1 MARTFI
7 VSDRHNTFFTENNI
21 KVGTQIPTEGTYR
34 KGDIVVNIGNNTAN
48 EAMWI
53 CVEAGTP
60 GTWEVVGAGAGG
72 GSSLVVLNE
81 SVFVNEPVNEIS
93 LGSLVGK
100 ISNNDKLIVHHNSIH
115 LMEGVDYEIDSEGTK
130 IVKLTEGSWNE
141 SGEDNS
147 LFSFELL
154 KNVKSVNGNEMVV
167 DTKLTSMVNNVIVNT
182 PTTEVEIGID
192 GFNKDNDTL
201 LVFKNGVIMVEG
213 VEYNVSG
220 DNTKIISI
228 NEVWNESNVENYGI
242 TFVVFKEVVIYNG
255 ENGSIT
261 MDMLGNDVKD
271 TINGL
276 ITITELNAGN
286 IDKNI
291 EAINKIDLSNYATKE
306 DLENVDVDL
315 SPYQE
320 KNDEGLVTTDKTIV
334 GAINELF
341 QSANNGKE
349 LIANAIGEPLNSE
362 DTFSAM
368 SNDINSLLSTFKTNM
383 MNNGITVESGDKFK
397 ALIDKIATMVEEG
410 EGKGIQIING
420 SVTNYPSNTDTRTF
434 DFYVSEISDTTYS
447 QDVVY
452 CTIDEGIVPQM
463 FTNNIV
469 AVSRTGDDTF
479 TETRLLL
486 IYTGNRHYILSSTN
500 RTLVNP
506 YYEVDGQQVYLDFD
520 GFIDYVKYPENYD
533 FNMYFS
539 NMYSVGDQI
548 FIKPEINN
556 SEITIPYIPEAVFYN
571 SAYGYEEEYRIIS
584 NEYYIIGVGE
594 EDTTLR
600 DSLASILQE
609 EGVSVTE
616 EDDMASLISKVDSE
630 FTNDNN
636 TISGLNNQLVG
647 KDNTINSLNSQI
659 SNAKT
664 DLVEVLSNGNVTCDT
679 NQTLDTLISLIP
691 NIKKPVKI
699 TNTTKMG
706 STVYTA
712 LSVSGSSIMDAIGN
726 SYQGTVY
733 ATLPELPN
741 NVSYGGL
748 TVSGTFATAIT
759 CSHLWY
765 VTITNVTTN
774 TTIVNATSES
784 YSNLNISSHAG
795 TLGIFHVGD
804 RIKIQVTIP
813 SDSEPDEVSISNITF
828 KYTIYEA
835 E

>member
-60 GTWEVVGAGAGG
+60 GTWEVVGAGVGGTGG

-81 SVFVNEPVNEIS
+81 SMFVNEPVNEVS

-100 ISNNDKLIVHHNSIH
+100 ISNKDKLIVHHNSIH
-115 LMEGVDYEIDSEGTK
+115 LMEGIDYEVDSEGTK
-130 IVKLTEGSWNE
+130 IVKLTEGPWNE

-154 KNVKSVNGNEMVV
+154 KNVESIDGNEIVV

-276 ITITELNAGN
+276 ITITELNASN

-291 EAINKIDLSNYATKE
+291 EAISKIDLSNYATKE
-306 DLENVDVDL
+306 DLKNVDVDL

-320 KNDEGLVTTDKTIV
+320 KNDEGLATTDKTIV

-341 QSANNGKE
+341 QNANNGKQ
-349 LIANAIGEPLNSE
+349 LIANAIGEPLNAE

-368 SNDINSLLSTFKTNM
+368 SNDINGLLSTFKTNM
-383 MNNGITVESGDKFK
+383 MNNGVTVESNDKFK
-397 ALIDKIATMVEEG
+397 ALIDKIATLADNEG
-410 EGKGIQIING
+410 GLQ
-420 SVTNYPSNTDTRTF
+420 
-434 DFYVSEISDTTYS
+434 YV
-447 QDVVY
+447 
-452 CTIDEGIVPQM
+452 
-463 FTNNIV
+463 
-469 AVSRTGDDTF
+469 
-479 TETRLLL
+479 
-486 IYTGNRHYILSSTN
+486 TGNATANGDVSYDFLSS
-500 RTLVNP
+500 
-506 YYEVDGQQVYLDFD
+506 DGTENGAIYIDLSNLGFTPMFVIVTYNNSPTSMSVYIDKSF
-520 GFIDYVKYPENYD
+520 GF
-533 FNMYFS
+533 YFS
-539 NMYSVGDQI
+539 NYMNVKGKSFTILSYSDGTSGPMWHSD
-548 FIKPEINN
+548 NN
-556 SEITIPYIPEAVFYN
+556 NLKIAATATGVHTYHA
-571 SAYGYEEEYRIIS
+571 
-584 NEYYIIGVGE
+584 IGVGE

-616 EDDMASLISKVDSE
+616 EDDMASLISKVDEE
-630 FTNDNN
+630 FDRKIDVKSGSYISPITMTEDIRKI
-636 TISGLNNQLVG
+636 TITHNLG
-647 KDNTINSLNSQI
+647 KAPSFISIYIPYTSLYYLYGGYKNYLQASTTRAMNYI
-659 SNAKT
+659 IDSRVYYDADHRFIVLADSNRYMHAYIT
-664 DLVEVLSNGNVTCDT
+664 D
-679 NQTLDTLISLIP
+679 
-691 NIKKPVKI
+691 I
-699 TNTTKMG
+699 TNT
-706 STVYTA
+706 SF
-712 LSVSGSSIMDAIGN
+712 S
-726 SYQGTVY
+726 
-733 ATLPELPN
+733 
-741 NVSYGGL
+741 
-748 TVSGTFATAIT
+748 FAMYCGMERDDCVI
-759 CSHLWY
+759 HL
-765 VTITNVTTN
+765 
-774 TTIVNATSES
+774 
-784 YSNLNISSHAG
+784 
-795 TLGIFHVGD
+795 
-804 RIKIQVTIP
+804 
-813 SDSEPDEVSISNITF
+813 DSFDWVVM
-828 KYTIYEA
+828 
-835 E
+835 

>member
-60 GTWEVVGAGAGG
+60 GTWEVVGAGVGGTGG

-81 SVFVNEPVNEIS
+81 SMIVNEPVNEVS

-100 ISNNDKLIVHHNSIH
+100 ISNKDKLIVHHNSIH
-115 LMEGVDYEIDSEGTK
+115 LMEGIDYEVDSEGTK
-130 IVKLTEGSWNE
+130 IVKLTEGPWNE

-154 KNVKSVNGNEMVV
+154 KNVESIDGNEIVV

-276 ITITELNAGN
+276 ITITELNASN

-291 EAINKIDLSNYATKE
+291 EAISKIDLSNYATKE

-320 KNDEGLVTTDKTIV
+320 KNDEGLATTDKTIV

-341 QSANNGKE
+341 QNANNGKQ
-349 LIANAIGEPLNSE
+349 LKANAIGKPLNAE

-368 SNDINSLLSTFKTNM
+368 SNDINGLLSTFKTNM
-383 MNNGITVESGDKFK
+383 MNNGVTVESNDKFK
-397 ALIDKIATMVEEG
+397 ALIDKIATLADS
-410 EGKGIQIING
+410 EGKGIQHASGQIDAGSYKFTNVNSTHTLSFNEPLNFTPTYLFIRIPYVRYTSTNG
-420 SVTNYPSNTDTRTF
+420 SGDSRNAIVSNLFNDIYDGTDWAKQLR
-434 DFYVSEISDTTYS
+434 VGCISS
-447 QDVVY
+447 
-452 CTIDEGIVPQM
+452 EGILNIKSVSSSGFVM
-463 FTNNIV
+463 EGDTNLTFGY
-469 AVSRTGDDTF
+469 SSSTGYDSD
-479 TETRLLL
+479 
-486 IYTGNRHYILSSTN
+486 HYIDW
-500 RTLVNP
+500 
-506 YYEVDGQQVYLDFD
+506 YAF
-520 GFIDYVKYPENYD
+520 
-533 FNMYFS
+533 
-539 NMYSVGDQI
+539 
-548 FIKPEINN
+548 
-556 SEITIPYIPEAVFYN
+556 
-571 SAYGYEEEYRIIS
+571 
-584 NEYYIIGVGE
+584 GVGE

-600 DSLASILQE
+600 DSLASILE
-609 EGVSVTE
+609 DEGVDVTE
-616 EDDMASLISKVDSE
+616 EDDMASLITKVDEE
-630 FTNDNN
+630 FDRKIDVKSGSYISPITMTEDIRKI
-636 TISGLNNQLVG
+636 TITHNLG
-647 KDNTINSLNSQI
+647 KAPSFISIYIPYTSLYYLYGGYKNYLQASTTRAMNYI
-659 SNAKT
+659 IDSRVYYDADHRFIVLADSNRYMHAYIT
-664 DLVEVLSNGNVTCDT
+664 D
-679 NQTLDTLISLIP
+679 
-691 NIKKPVKI
+691 I
-699 TNTTKMG
+699 TNT
-706 STVYTA
+706 SF
-712 LSVSGSSIMDAIGN
+712 S
-726 SYQGTVY
+726 
-733 ATLPELPN
+733 
-741 NVSYGGL
+741 
-748 TVSGTFATAIT
+748 FAMYCGMERDDCVI
-759 CSHLWY
+759 HL
-765 VTITNVTTN
+765 
-774 TTIVNATSES
+774 
-784 YSNLNISSHAG
+784 
-795 TLGIFHVGD
+795 
-804 RIKIQVTIP
+804 
-813 SDSEPDEVSISNITF
+813 DSFDWVVM
-828 KYTIYEA
+828 
-835 E
+835 